1 MENIISSETRIF
13 RKGDAEYQANAYQYA
28 KSSHE
33 GMSPNMII
41 YPTGLEEILN
51 IVDFAKKNRVGVA
64 VRTGGHQYSGKF
76 LVNFLF
82 QENLFRLSLS
92 GASSTS
98 GENILVDLSDT
109 FQDPEAD
116 FQYVE
121 ETNMLR
127 VGISFSLKEVD
138 WF

>member
-51 IVDFAKKNRVGVA
+51 IVNFAKKNRVGVA
-64 VRTGGHQYSGKF
+64 VRTGGHQYSGKI
-76 LVNFLF
+76 LKT
-82 QENLFRLSLS
+82 
-92 GASSTS
+92 SSFEIYLAESKKKYQKCVSPQICTR
-98 GENILVDLSDT
+98 
-109 FQDPEAD
+109 DPSQLPP
-116 FQYVE
+116 F
-121 ETNMLR
+121 
-127 VGISFSLKEVD
+127 
-138 WF
+138 